1 MPEEWV
7 KNYELPVPVDETKM
21 VRTKHFY
28 REIRPE
34 SDLPDSILQLINS
47 QPIAVSKPTNF
58 QHVVHLQ
65 VDLNSEFGIK
75 GLPEE
80 WKKLFSKE
88 GIKPEDI
95 KENPAAMIQI
105 IKGMETEEVEPENK
119 LLTNE

>member
-1 MPEEWV
+1 
-7 KNYELPVPVDETKM
+7 VPVDESKM

-28 REIRPE
+28 REIRPAE
-34 SDLPDSILQLINS
+34 DLPEEILQLINS
-47 QPIAVSKPTNF
+47 QPIAVSKPMNF
-58 QHVVHLQ
+58 QHVMHLQ

-80 WKKLFSKE
+80 WKKLFDKG

-105 IKGMETEEVEPENK
+105 IKGIEAEEV
-119 LLTNE
+119 

>member
-1 MPEEWV
+1 
-7 KNYELPVPVDETKM
+7 M

-47 QPIAVSKPTNF
+47 QPVPVSKPTNF

-65 VDLNSEFGIK
+65 VDLNSEFGIT

-80 WKKLFSKE
+80 WKKMFTKQ
-88 GIKPEDI
+88 GITSDDI
-95 KENPAAMIQI
+95 KENPSEMIKL
-105 IKGMETEEVEPENK
+105 IKGIEAEDV
-119 LLTNE
+119 